1 MRVLT
6 FLHAFGPGG
15 VERDALRLLQALTAA
30 GPSEQAMDVPLV
42 MGRLTGPM
50 ADDARGLEVHALD
63 GASDRT
69 AGYETLWMI
78 AKLPAQIRA
87 LRPDVL
93 FCPGNAYAV
102 VAAAMRL
109 WLGRR
114 CPPIVIKISNDL
126 ERRDLP
132 VPVRWGYHLWV
143 RLQMRL
149 FDAVIAMAPAAVEEI
164 SRIGRIAPD
173 RITMIPNPC
182 FSEAEL
188 GRLAA
193 TAAARRPAAQGTR
206 FLCIGRLARQKNM
219 ANLLRAFADAA
230 GPDDRLTII
239 GEGGA
244 RAALEALAEELGI
257 DARVSM
263 PGHLSDPVPAMAAH
277 DVFVLA
283 SDYEGLGVVVLEA
296 LAAGLP
302 VVATDCSIN
311 MADLLAEGRGLLVPV
326 RDPAALG
333 AAMQVMAARVR
344 AGDGPDPAAMLAMAR
359 AFTVE
364 KGLPAHRALFAGTSR
379 HAAS

>member
-15 VERDALRLLQALTAA
+15 VERDALRLLQALKAA
-30 GPSEQAMDVPLV
+30 HSSEEAMDAPLV

-50 ADDARGLEVHALD
+50 LDDSRGLQVQALD

-78 AKLPAQIRA
+78 AKLPARIRA
-87 LRPDVL
+87 LQPDVL

-132 VPVRWGYHLWV
+132 GLVRWGYHLWV
-143 RLQMRL
+143 RLQMRM
-149 FDAVIAMAPAAVEEI
+149 FDGVIAMAPAAVGEI
-164 SRIGRIAPD
+164 SRIGRIAAS

-182 FSEAEL
+182 FTAVEL
-188 GRLAA
+188 ERLAA
-193 TAAARRPAAQGTR
+193 TGAERTPAAQGTR

-219 ANLLRAFADAA
+219 ANLLRGFAHAA

-239 GEGGA
+239 GEGGQ
-244 RAALEALAEELGI
+244 RPALEALAADLGV
-257 DARVSM
+257 AAQVAM
-263 PGHLSDPVPAMAAH
+263 PGHVVDPVPVLAAH

-302 VVATDCSIN
+302 VVVTDCCIN
-311 MADLLAEGRGLLVPV
+311 MADLLADGRGLLVPV

-333 AAMQVMAARVR
+333 DAMRAMAARVR
-344 AGDGPDPAAMLAMAR
+344 DGAGPAHAAMLAVAR

-364 KGLPAHRALFAGTSR
+364 QGLPAHRALFAETARRS
-379 HAAS
+379 AA